1 MAQDECDHTCT
12 GNANEICGSS
22 WRLSVYGPNP
32 IIDLSTPKTITT
44 TTTPTTTTI
53 SGCLDCVTVY
63 SCRYSSEHHIYAQ
76 AGEQNALLQC
86 DDGLVIRVNSATYGK
101 PTKDQCLVIDPNHLY
116 QNDLTCGSTAD
127 LTAHAKTKCDGQQS
141 CTYHGTQLV
150 AGDPCVNVAKHT
162 AIEYSCVNN

>member
-1 MAQDECDHTCT
+1 M
-12 GNANEICGSS
+12 
-22 WRLSVYGPNP
+22 
-32 IIDLSTPKTITT
+32 
-44 TTTPTTTTI
+44 TI

-116 QNDLTCGSTAD
+116 QNDRTCGSTAD
-127 LTAHAKTKCDGQQS
+127 LTADAKTKCDGQQS

-150 AGDPCVNVAKHT
+150 AGDPCVNVVKHT